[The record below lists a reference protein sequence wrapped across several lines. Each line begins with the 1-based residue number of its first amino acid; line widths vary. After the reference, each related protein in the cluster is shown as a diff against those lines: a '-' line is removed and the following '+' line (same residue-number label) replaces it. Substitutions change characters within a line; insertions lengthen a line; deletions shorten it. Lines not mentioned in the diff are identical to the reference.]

1 MPLEVIQGVNHQ
13 AENYSKIIAKF
24 AEYQQRAEVQQLVVS
39 TDTENAINKLFEDYD
54 LLGILD
60 FSRTTEIANQKTTAG
75 IASLRHMI
83 LFEIVKFNQIN
94 ADAEMDYASLTF
106 IVQKA
111 DVNYISNHLAKLLD
125 NQPVMV
131 LKRKLADIGYDVY
144 EIDSTF
150 SIEMFT
156 NRFTNR
162 LQKSRDHLYQDS
174 IANLLTI
181 MSNKNVLNE
190 LKASNIN
197 MLEADMLPLFRQK
210 LQRIDTKVTIDSIL
224 PFIQKLSL
232 AELL

>member
-1 MPLEVIQGVNHQ
+1 MPLEVTHDANHQ
-13 AENYSKIIAKF
+13 AENYSKIITKF
-24 AEYQQRAEVQQLVVS
+24 AEYQQKAEAQQFVMTS
-39 TDTENAINKLFEDYD
+39 DTERAIEQLFENYD

-60 FSRTTEIANQKTTAG
+60 FSRLTEIANQKTTSG
-75 IASLRHMI
+75 IASLQHMI

-94 ADAEMDYASLTF
+94 ADTEVEYASLTF
-106 IVQKA
+106 VIQKD
-111 DVNYISNHLAKLLD
+111 DVNYISSHLAKLLD
-125 NQPVMV
+125 HQPVMI
-131 LKRKLADIGYDVY
+131 LKREIASIGYDVY

-174 IANLLTI
+174 MANLLTI

-197 MLEADMLPLFRQK
+197 MLEADTLPLFRQK
-210 LQRIDTKVTIDSIL
+210 LQRIDTKVTINSFL